1 MYLVFDPNDPN
12 KAMKADPKLWA
23 MLFEDTDP
31 IYPEL
36 IKNFGLEEIKQ
47 DKIKMFHLV
56 YDTVYTRNN
65 HDQFAMVSLTISEND
80 ESVDLISKNPLF
92 IDKWYDPEP
101 INLYSFW
108 LKLPEKYQDR
118 NYAVNRNTEL
128 ENKYD

>member
-12 KAMKADPKLWA
+12 KVTKTDPKLLA
-23 MLFEDTDP
+23 MLFENTDP
-31 IYPEL
+31 SYPEL

-56 YDTVYTRNN
+56 YDTVHTRNN

-92 IDKWYDPEP
+92 IDK
-101 INLYSFW
+101 
-108 LKLPEKYQDR
+108 
-118 NYAVNRNTEL
+118 
-128 ENKYD
+128 